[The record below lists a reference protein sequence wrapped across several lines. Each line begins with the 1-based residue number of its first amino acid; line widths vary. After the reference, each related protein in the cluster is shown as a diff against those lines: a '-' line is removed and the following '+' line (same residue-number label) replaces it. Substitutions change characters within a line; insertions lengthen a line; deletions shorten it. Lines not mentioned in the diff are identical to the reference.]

1 MKHQFRIHGT
11 LKKVLLS
18 LKSQRDAT
26 DRTISSLLD
35 EVIAAYPG
43 SLLYDDSNWPGDFL
57 SGGAIVLGDMDWDC
71 KGSPFAMCAYDTIDD
86 RAKDHCI
93 FCGNPHDRK

>member
-1 MKHQFRIHGT
+1 MKRPFRIHRAKRDGT

-43 SLLYDDSNWPGDFL
+43 SLLYDDSDWPGDFL
-57 SGGAIVLGDMDWDC
+57 SGGAIELGYMDWD
-71 KGSPFAMCAYDTIDD
+71 
-86 RAKDHCI
+86 
-93 FCGNPHDRK
+93 